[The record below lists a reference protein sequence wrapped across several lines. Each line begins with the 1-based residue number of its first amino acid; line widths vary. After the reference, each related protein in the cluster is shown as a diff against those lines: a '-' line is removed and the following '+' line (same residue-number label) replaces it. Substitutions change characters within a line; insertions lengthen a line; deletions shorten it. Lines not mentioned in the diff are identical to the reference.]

1 MAWMVFVRVSIV
13 GVSVEAVELSVQAAK
28 PSEFVIE
35 LESIPYS
42 SSYPRLFPTPLLNV
56 PRMKNS
62 QRNIK
67 NQIKTAK
74 KKGMIVYET
83 VNSITILRW
92 DDF

>member
-1 MAWMVFVRVSIV
+1 MAWMVLVRMSVF
-13 GVSVEAVELSVQAAK
+13 GVSVEAVELSVQAART
-28 PSEFVIE
+28 SELVIE
-35 LESIPYS
+35 TRKH
-42 SSYPRLFPTPLLNV
+42 SSYSRLLPTPLLNV